1 VTVNEQTAFG
11 FSGTMAC
18 VGIMGGR
25 GDVPSYSE
33 PRSAPRNR
41 TNGIGKGSAKL
52 DRLSVVF
59 SMALGPGLKR
69 PLTCQTILPH
79 WQSVSPCIQHS

>member
-18 VGIMGGR
+18 VEIMGGR

-33 PRSAPRNR
+33 PEAHRETGPTASAREARNMGL
-41 TNGIGKGSAKL
+41 TAGAVTVCQ
-52 DRLSVVF
+52 DR
-59 SMALGPGLKR
+59 
-69 PLTCQTILPH
+69 I
-79 WQSVSPCIQHS
+79 